1 MKKLLVI
8 LTVLFIA
15 PLTVNAYTINTD
27 FDESK
32 CELTVSGTQE
42 GHDANVTL
50 FLSNTDPKEF
60 KGMQTGAIE
69 NGNFSVSF
77 VLKSDQGL
85 TLDIVV
91 ANENGDNKTTKLNEE
106 IPACTIVHENNNNQ
120 GEQGGQGEN
129 PANPPETHLVHFNT
143 NGGTVIGDVEIAHED
158 LVERPQQDP
167 EKNGFTFGGWFENQ
181 ELTRPFDFNRGI
193 IEETTI
199 YARWIENNNLEDYD
213 VEDAAGNIISFTEET
228 GLTFDLSIIDMLT
241 LTPEQFAQATGQ
253 PASSFGALKEALGDM
268 LKQHGNMLAIYG
280 IELTLIDPNDP
291 NNNRAVHD
299 GPFQI
304 KIKITDEMKKYDTFK
319 LVFLDTDANDNI
331 ILGDVVTL
339 TVEGD
344 YLVGTLNHLSTYAL
358 TGSTTP
364 ESPKTYDNVNDYT
377 KLLVISLLGLSI
389 GVIGFVKTG
398 KKHS

>member
-60 KGMQTGAIE
+60 KGMQTGTID
-69 NGNFSVSF
+69 NGEFSVSF

-106 IPACTIVHENNNNQ
+106 IPACTIVHESNNNQ
-120 GEQGGQGEN
+120 GEQGGQGED
-129 PANPPETHLVHFNT
+129 PQTHKVRFIT
-143 NGGTVIGDVEIAHED
+143 NGGTQINDIQIGHEQH
-158 LVERPQQDP
+158 VQRPEQDP
-167 EKNGFTFGGWFENQ
+167 EKDGFTFGGWFENQ
-181 ELTRPFDFNRGI
+181 ELTRPFDFDRGI
-193 IEETTI
+193 IDDTDI
-199 YARWIENNNLEDYD
+199 YARWINNNNLKEYVIED
-213 VEDAAGNIISFTEET
+213 ESGNSISFTEEN
-228 GLTFDLSIIDMLT
+228 GLTFNLTIVDILT
-241 LTPEQFAQATGQ
+241 LTPEQFEQMTGQ
-253 PASSFGALKEALGDM
+253 PAASFDQIKDYLKDLLKKNGA
-268 LKQHGNMLAIYG
+268 MLAVYG
-280 IELTLIDPNDP
+280 IELSTVENDP
-291 NNNRAVHD
+291 ANNRSLHD

-304 KIKITDEMKKYDTFK
+304 KIKITEEMKKYDTFS
-319 LVFLDTDANDNI
+319 LVFIDSDENDQLFTGEVIN
-331 ILGDVVTL
+331 LK
-339 TVEGD
+339 VEGD

-389 GVIGFVKTG
+389 GVIGFIKTG